1 MEWFREELRI
11 LGLLKGRVEDLG
23 WLRGELRIWI
33 VNGRV
38 EDLTTGNN
46 VDDYAVIAL

>member
-33 VNGRV
+33 VKGRV
-38 EDLTTGNN
+38 EDLVLLTGELRIWNG
-46 VDDYAVIAL
+46 